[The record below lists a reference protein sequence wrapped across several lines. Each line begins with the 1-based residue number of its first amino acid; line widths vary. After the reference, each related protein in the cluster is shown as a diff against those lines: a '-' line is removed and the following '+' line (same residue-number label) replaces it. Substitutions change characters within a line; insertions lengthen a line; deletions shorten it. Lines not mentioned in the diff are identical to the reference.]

1 MQLILDFSLSESRK
15 ALDQIL
21 GDMKKEL
28 VFEIHQ
34 AVSLY
39 ENSKAS
45 ETGKRYYVVD
55 SDKVVESAMEHITG
69 KLRRLLSMP
78 HIVPF
83 VGVETG
89 QEIVALINHGFDH
102 AATALE
108 DIPGIDLNEIYVAVP
123 RDEEK
128 VDRTMLEL
136 ISLAD
141 IFETESLL
149 SMENIVKHAKD
160 KTVQVCRNELAFA
173 IEQLRKVNLP

>member
-15 ALDQIL
+15 ALDQVL

-39 ENSKAS
+39 ENSKAK
-45 ETGKRYYVVD
+45 ETGKRYYVVEA
-55 SDKVVESAMEHITG
+55 DKVVESSMEHITG

-128 VDRTMLEL
+128 VDVTLLEM

-149 SMENIVKHAKD
+149 TMENIVKHAKD
-160 KTVQVCRNELAFA
+160 KTVEICRNELAFA
-173 IEQLRKVNLP
+173 IEQLRKANL

>member
-15 ALDQIL
+15 ALDRLL

-45 ETGKRYYVVD
+45 ETGKQYYVVEAE
-55 SDKVVESAMEHITG
+55 KVVDSAMEHITG
-69 KLRRLLSMP
+69 RLKRLLSMP

-102 AATALE
+102 AAKALE
-108 DIPGIDLNEIYVAVP
+108 DIPTIDLNEIYVAVP
-123 RDEEK
+123 RDEK
-128 VDRTMLEL
+128 QVDTTWLEL
-136 ISLAD
+136 VSLAD
-141 IFETESLL
+141 IFETESLIA
-149 SMENIVKHAKD
+149 MENVVRRAKD
-160 KTVQVCRNELAFA
+160 KAVQICQNELAFA
-173 IEQLRKVNLP
+173 IEQLRRVNLE